1 MTEEEKKQN
10 RDKALSVIIEA
21 GSTFEPYFTL
31 TPDQEEFYL
40 DMYAYFLRKPRRF
53 DVNKGLL
60 LLGNIGTGK
69 TLSFQVMRKIFG
81 GFNMINTR
89 YVVRDFFASNPNTLI
104 IDKYGRESFKRI
116 NNDAFDYDKPL
127 HWCFDDFGLES
138 VNVKVYGN
146 VANVMEEII
155 HDRYENYLKHGMIT
169 FATSNLDAGQLEEC
183 YGQRTTDRLRQ
194 MMNVHVLTGESLR
207 K

>member
-1 MTEEEKKQN
+1 MTEDQKKQN
-10 RDKALSVIIEA
+10 RQKALAEIIDA
-21 GSTFEPYFTL
+21 GTTIETYFGLNNT
-31 TPDQEEFYL
+31 QEEYYL
-40 DMYAYFLRKPRRF
+40 DLYAYFMRKPRRF

-60 LLGNIGTGK
+60 ILGDIGTGK
-69 TLSFQVMRKIFG
+69 TLSFHVMRKIFG

-116 NNDAFDYDKPL
+116 NNDAFDYDQPL

-155 HDRYENYLKHGMIT
+155 HDRYENFLRHGMLT
-169 FATSNLDAGQLEEC
+169 FATSNLDPKQLEEC
-183 YGQRTTDRLRQ
+183 YGRRTTDRLRQ
-194 MMNVHVLTGESLR
+194 MMNVYVLTGESLR

>member
-1 MTEEEKKQN
+1 MTEEQKKQN
-10 RDKALSVIIEA
+10 RQKALAEIIDA
-21 GSTFEPYFTL
+21 GATIETYFIL
-31 TPDQEEFYL
+31 NNSQEEYYL
-40 DMYAYFLRKPRRF
+40 DLYAYFMRKPRRF

-60 LLGNIGTGK
+60 ILGDIGTGK

-116 NNDAFDYDKPL
+116 NNDAFDYDHPL

-155 HDRYENYLKHGMIT
+155 HDRYENFLRHGMLT
-169 FATSNLDAGQLEEC
+169 FATSNLDPKQLEEC